1 MKEGREIIMANYL
14 LLKTYHEN
22 DNGLHEKKG
31 RELLLIATAGKFLGV
46 IRSPIKGFTRI
57 TADQLSQL
65 GVRNK
70 DTIRILSWQKG
81 RLFQQ

>member
-46 IRSPIKGFTRI
+46 FRSPIKGFTRI
-57 TADQLSQL
+57 TADQLNQL

-70 DTIRILSWQKG
+70 DTIRILSWQEG

>member
-1 MKEGREIIMANYL
+1 MKEGREIIMANCR

-31 RELLLIATAGKFLGV
+31 RELLLIATGGKFLGV

-70 DTIRILSWQKG
+70 DTIRIL
-81 RLFQQ
+81 